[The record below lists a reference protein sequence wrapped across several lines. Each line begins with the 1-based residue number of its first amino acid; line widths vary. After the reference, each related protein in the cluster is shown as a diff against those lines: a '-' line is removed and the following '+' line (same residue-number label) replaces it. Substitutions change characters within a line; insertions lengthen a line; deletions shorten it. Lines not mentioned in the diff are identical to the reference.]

1 MQTDVVL
8 KQDSGKVTLL
18 AGYNLK
24 GDKYHADLK
33 VDALNLN
40 AFMPSD
46 SLYML
51 SASLKAEGEGFDFFD
66 SHTRM
71 EASGGIAH
79 LEYGSKV
86 LSGDNLTASL
96 KNAAAKVELGVKDN
110 VMDVSSIVQAELHP
124 KRVEAD
130 LNVNVNWIGSL
141 WDESGEQAF

>member
-1 MQTDVVL
+1 MSKLTEGVVIPSGTALEGKLGLDGSEMQADVVL

-86 LSGDNLTASL
+86 LSGANLTASL
-96 KNAAAKVELGVKDN
+96 KTLQLK
-110 VMDVSSIVQAELHP
+110 
-124 KRVEAD
+124 
-130 LNVNVNWIGSL
+130 
-141 WDESGEQAF
+141 